1 MVDVDLLT
9 LQLIAVR
16 SFVVV
21 AMLSI
26 GLQVDRAAFAALRL
40 RSGYF
45 LRALGLN
52 FVLVP
57 VAGLGA
63 ALTLDVP
70 ESVAVGVICTACAA
84 GPSVGPKLVEIA
96 RGNLAEGAALVL
108 LLSAVSAITV
118 GPTASLLTAAYGS
131 VTGSSITLD
140 PIPIIVGLVFLQLL
154 PLAIVVTL
162 AQRRPSVAARL
173 RPIMVRVATALLVA
187 TLAFLAIENLD
198 ELVVVGPW
206 AVAAVTIVVAFAQVG
221 GYMLGGPAT
230 ASRRGLAVVSGQRSA
245 GVAIIAVHSAGLAPA
260 VVTVIAYGLS
270 MLVVNV
276 GVAVALGRRAQ
287 PAAVASAEGW
297 AASAEAAPRAP

>member
-1 MVDVDLLT
+1 MADVDLLT

-26 GLQVDRAAFAALRL
+26 GLQVDKAAFAALR
-40 RSGYF
+40 RRWWYF
-45 LRALGLN
+45 LRALGMN

-57 VAGLGA
+57 VIGLGA
-63 ALTLDVP
+63 ALALGVP
-70 ESVAVGVICTACAA
+70 EAVAVGVICTACAA

-96 RGNLAEGAALVL
+96 RGDLAEGAALVL
-108 LLSAVSAITV
+108 LLSAVSALTV
-118 GPTASLLTAAYGS
+118 GPTASLLVGAYGS

-162 AQRRPSVAARL
+162 GQRYPSVAARV
-173 RPIMVRVATALLVA
+173 RPIMIRVATILLVA

-198 ELVVVGPW
+198 ELFVVGPW
-206 AVAAVTIVVAFAQVG
+206 AIAAVTIVVAVAQVG
-221 GYMLGGPAT
+221 GYLLGGPA
-230 ASRRGLAVVSGQRSA
+230 ASSRRGLAVVSGQRSA
-245 GVAIIAVHSAGLAPA
+245 GVAIIAVQSAGLAPA

-276 GVAVALGRRAQ
+276 GVAVTMGRRALKTSS
-287 PAAVASAEGW
+287 AADETWASRT
-297 AASAEAAPRAP
+297 EAAPGAP